1 MSRRVNPQS
10 DMQLNITKKFYTY
23 ILRFPKGYVC
33 DGEDLSDVVFY
44 VGKGQ
49 KRRALHHFADAYS
62 DVGTYLCQ
70 EIRDVWNAGLLVQV
84 EIPFQTDDE
93 DEALRN
99 EMEHIKSSVSV
110 YLTNLVG
117 NPQNGEYRQRK
128 VKPTDRLEVQ
138 AKLRELRGEPY
149 YISTVSYDLLLE
161 IAQEWGVEPEIAL
174 ARAIREVNHALLHK
188 PSEFDMLPDME
199 LD

>member
-1 MSRRVNPQS
+1 
-10 DMQLNITKKFYTY
+10 MQLNITKKFYTY

-49 KRRALHHFADAYS
+49 KRRALHHFADAYAG
-62 DVGTYLCQ
+62 VGSYLCQ

-93 DEALRN
+93 TEALQN
-99 EMEHIKSSVSV
+99 EMMHIKASVSV

-117 NPQNGEYRQRK
+117 NPLNDEYRQRK
-128 VKPTDRLEVQ
+128 ANPAESLESK
-138 AKLRELRGEPY
+138 ARLRELIGVRY
-149 YISTVSYDLLLE
+149 YLTAVSEDLLFE
-161 IAQEWGVEPEIAL
+161 IAAEWGVEPEIAL
-174 ARAIREVNHALLHK
+174 ARAIREVNHALLRK
-188 PSEFDMLPDME
+188 PSEFDVLTDME
-199 LD
+199 LS